1 MNNIAIFASG
11 SGTNAEAIMNYFE
24 NNPQRGRVAALLSN
38 NAEAYALIRAEK
50 HGVET
55 LVFSAKQLRENSAP
69 VIEFLD
75 KINVKFIVLAGYML
89 LIPSAI
95 TSRYPNRIVNIH
107 PALLPA
113 YGGKGM
119 YGDNVHRAVIAAGE
133 KQSGITIHYVNE
145 HYDEG
150 NIIFQATVSITPDDT
165 PETLAAKIHTL
176 EHTHYP
182 EIIAQLLSQDNELT
196 IDN

>member
-89 LIPSAI
+89 LIPSSI